1 MSTMRGKADANI
13 TRRSEIRQALINK
26 IDELMPEAHSP
37 DATVDVKIEYAVAK
51 RGTRNP
57 HHTASR

>member
-1 MSTMRGKADANI
+1 MQISPEDR
-13 TRRSEIRQALINK
+13 EIRQALINK

-51 RGTRNP
+51 RGLETLITRLRDEGYNV
-57 HHTASR
+57 